1 MLVAYTS
8 LPAPP
13 PPVPQHT
20 FFLAPV
26 NSSWQK
32 STSGGFGRKSS
43 EYDAWHFLI
52 APVFVSVVLKLEGW
66 EMSHLYM
73 SLLSVLQKVGVIH
86 KIFLNFV
93 VTMKRAN
100 TGEMLQQ

>member
-1 MLVAYTS
+1 M
-8 LPAPP
+8 
-13 PPVPQHT
+13 
-20 FFLAPV
+20 
-26 NSSWQK
+26 
-32 STSGGFGRKSS
+32 
-43 EYDAWHFLI
+43 
-52 APVFVSVVLKLEGW
+52 VLKLEGW